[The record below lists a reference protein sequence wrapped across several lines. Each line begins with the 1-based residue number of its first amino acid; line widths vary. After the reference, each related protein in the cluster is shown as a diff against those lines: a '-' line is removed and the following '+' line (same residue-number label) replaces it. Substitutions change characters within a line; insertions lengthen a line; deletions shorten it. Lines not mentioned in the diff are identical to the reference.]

1 MDMAKKN
8 RITAIVVI
16 VLSIFGLMEAKSYPT
31 EAAAYPL
38 AILLMAIA
46 LSVILLVTKPRVKT
60 KPGNIVYR
68 QLYGMIAFTIVY
80 YILIRVIG
88 YYFATLLYVLVSM
101 YFLKERIYNPASV
114 PVGFVVVLYCNFRA
128 LSEFRFLI
136 LCCFNK

>member
-1 MDMAKKN
+1 MAKKN
-8 RITAIVVI
+8 RIAAIVVI

-101 YFLKERIYNPASV
+101 YFLKERNLIILASV
-114 PVGFVVVLYCNFRA
+114 PVGFVVVLYCVFG
-128 LSEFRFLI
+128 LFLRVP
-136 LCCFNK
+136 LPHLMLF

>member
-68 QLYGMIAFTIVY
+68 QLYGMIAFTIAY

-101 YFLKERIYNPASV
+101 YFLKERNLIVLASV
-114 PVGFVVVLYCNFRA
+114 SVGFVVVLYCVFG
-128 LSEFRFLI
+128 LFLRVP
-136 LCCFNK
+136 LPHLVLF

>member
-16 VLSIFGLMEAKSYPT
+16 VLSIFGLLEAKSYPA
-31 EAAAYPL
+31 EAASYPL

-68 QLYGMIAFTIVY
+68 QLYGMIAFTIAY
-80 YILIRVIG
+80 YIIIRIIG

-101 YFLKERIYNPASV
+101 YFLKERNLIVLASV
-114 PVGFVVVLYCNFRA
+114 SVGFVVVLYCVFG
-128 LSEFRFLI
+128 LFLRVP
-136 LCCFNK
+136 LPHLVLF

>member
-68 QLYGMIAFTIVY
+68 QLYGMIAFTIAY
-80 YILIRVIG
+80 YIIIRIIG

-101 YFLKERIYNPASV
+101 YFLKERNLIVLASV
-114 PVGFVVVLYCNFRA
+114 SVGFVVVLYCVFG
-128 LSEFRFLI
+128 LFLRVP
-136 LCCFNK
+136 LPHLVLF

>member
-1 MDMAKKN
+1 MAKKN

-101 YFLKERIYNPASV
+101 YFLKERNLIILASV
-114 PVGFVVVLYCNFRA
+114 PVGFVVVLYCVFG
-128 LSEFRFLI
+128 LFLRVP
-136 LCCFNK
+136 LPHLMLF

>member
-1 MDMAKKN
+1 MAKKN

-101 YFLKERIYNPASV
+101 YFLKERNLIILASV
-114 PVGFVVVLYCNFRA
+114 PAGFVVVLYCVFG
-128 LSEFRFLI
+128 LFLRVP
-136 LCCFNK
+136 LPHLMLF

>member
-88 YYFATLLYVLVSM
+88 YYLATLLYVLVSM
-101 YFLKERIYNPASV
+101 YFLKERNLIILASV
-114 PVGFVVVLYCNFRA
+114 PVGFVVVLYCVFG
-128 LSEFRFLI
+128 LFLRVP
-136 LCCFNK
+136 LPHLMLF

>member
-80 YILIRVIG
+80 YILIGVIG

-101 YFLKERIYNPASV
+101 YFLKERNLIILASV
-114 PVGFVVVLYCNFRA
+114 PVGFVVVLYCVFG
-128 LSEFRFLI
+128 LFLRVP
-136 LCCFNK
+136 LPHLMLF

>member
-16 VLSIFGLMEAKSYPT
+16 VLSIFGLLEAKSYPA
-31 EAAAYPL
+31 EAASYPL

-68 QLYGMIAFTIVY
+68 QLYGMIAFTIAY

-101 YFLKERIYNPASV
+101 YFLKERNLIILASV
-114 PVGFVVVLYCNFRA
+114 PVGFVVVLYCVFG
-128 LSEFRFLI
+128 LFLRVP
-136 LCCFNK
+136 LPHLVLF

>member
-16 VLSIFGLMEAKSYPT
+16 VLSIFGLMEAKSYPA
-31 EAAAYPL
+31 EAATYPL

-60 KPGNIVYR
+60 KPGNIVYW
-68 QLYGMIAFTIVY
+68 QLYGMIAFTIAY
-80 YILIRVIG
+80 YIIIRIIG

-101 YFLKERIYNPASV
+101 YFLKERNLIVLASV
-114 PVGFVVVLYCNFRA
+114 SVGFVVVLYCVFG
-128 LSEFRFLI
+128 LFLRVP
-136 LCCFNK
+136 LPHLVLF

>member
-16 VLSIFGLMEAKSYPT
+16 VLSIFGLLEAKSYPA
-31 EAAAYPL
+31 EAASYPL

-68 QLYGMIAFTIVY
+68 QLYGMIAFTIAY

-101 YFLKERIYNPASV
+101 YFLKERNLIILASV
-114 PVGFVVVLYCNFRA
+114 PVGFVVVLYCVFGLFLRVPLPHLA
-128 LSEFRFLI
+128 LF
-136 LCCFNK
+136 

>member
-101 YFLKERIYNPASV
+101 YFLKERNLIILASV
-114 PVGFVVVLYCNFRA
+114 PVGFVVVLYCVFG
-128 LSEFRFLI
+128 LFLRVP
-136 LCCFNK
+136 LPHLMLF

>member
-16 VLSIFGLMEAKSYPT
+16 VLSIFGLLEAKSYPA

-101 YFLKERIYNPASV
+101 YFLKERNLIILASV
-114 PVGFVVVLYCNFRA
+114 PVGFVVVLYCVFG
-128 LSEFRFLI
+128 LFLRVP
-136 LCCFNK
+136 LPHLMLF

>member
-16 VLSIFGLMEAKSYPT
+16 VLSIFGLMEAKSYPA
-31 EAAAYPL
+31 EAASYPL

-68 QLYGMIAFTIVY
+68 QLYGMIAFTIAY
-80 YILIRVIG
+80 YIIIRIIG

-101 YFLKERIYNPASV
+101 YFLKERNLIVLASV
-114 PVGFVVVLYCNFRA
+114 SVGFVVVLYCVFG
-128 LSEFRFLI
+128 LFLRVP
-136 LCCFNK
+136 LPHLVLF

>member
-16 VLSIFGLMEAKSYPT
+16 VLSIFGLMEAKSYPA
-31 EAAAYPL
+31 EAATYPL

-68 QLYGMIAFTIVY
+68 QLYGMIAFTIAY
-80 YILIRVIG
+80 YIIIRIIG

-101 YFLKERIYNPASV
+101 YFLKERNLIVLASV
-114 PVGFVVVLYCNFRA
+114 PVGFVAVLYCVFG
-128 LSEFRFLI
+128 LFLRVP
-136 LCCFNK
+136 LPHLVLF

>member
-16 VLSIFGLMEAKSYPT
+16 VLSIFSLLEAKSYPA

-38 AILLMAIA
+38 AILLMAIV

-68 QLYGMIAFTIVY
+68 QLYGMIAFTIAY

-101 YFLKERIYNPASV
+101 YFLKERNLIVLASV
-114 PVGFVVVLYCNFRA
+114 SVGFVVVLYCVFG
-128 LSEFRFLI
+128 LFLRVP
-136 LCCFNK
+136 LPHLVLF

>member
-16 VLSIFGLMEAKSYPT
+16 VLSIFGLMEAKSYPA
-31 EAAAYPL
+31 EAATYPL

-68 QLYGMIAFTIVY
+68 QLYGMIAFTIAY
-80 YILIRVIG
+80 YIIIRIIG

-101 YFLKERIYNPASV
+101 YFLKERNLIVLASV
-114 PVGFVVVLYCNFRA
+114 SVGFVVVLYCVFG
-128 LSEFRFLI
+128 LFLRVP
-136 LCCFNK
+136 LPHLVLF

>member
-16 VLSIFGLMEAKSYPT
+16 VLSIFGLLEAKSYPA
-31 EAAAYPL
+31 EAASYPL

-68 QLYGMIAFTIVY
+68 QLYGMIAFTIAY

-101 YFLKERIYNPASV
+101 YFLKERNLIVLASV
-114 PVGFVVVLYCNFRA
+114 SVGFVVVLYCVFG
-128 LSEFRFLI
+128 LFLRVP
-136 LCCFNK
+136 LPHLVLF

>member
-1 MDMAKKN
+1 MAKKN

-101 YFLKERIYNPASV
+101 YFLKERNLIVLASV
-114 PVGFVVVLYCNFRA
+114 SVGFVVVLYCVFG
-128 LSEFRFLI
+128 LFLRVP
-136 LCCFNK
+136 LPHLVLF

>member
-1 MDMAKKN
+1 MAKKN

-68 QLYGMIAFTIVY
+68 QLYGMIAFTIAY
-80 YILIRVIG
+80 YIIIRIIG

-101 YFLKERIYNPASV
+101 YFLKERNLIILASV
-114 PVGFVVVLYCNFRA
+114 PAGFVVVLYCVFG
-128 LSEFRFLI
+128 LFLRVP
-136 LCCFNK
+136 LPHLMLF

>member
-101 YFLKERIYNPASV
+101 YFLKERNLIILASV
-114 PVGFVVVLYCNFRA
+114 PAGFVVVLYCVFG
-128 LSEFRFLI
+128 LFLRVP
-136 LCCFNK
+136 LPHLMLF